1 VTKYKVVNKKLSNQ
15 SHNVI
20 SRTFPVYSA
29 DPRSPNF
36 GLYCKY
42 QLLKY
47 KPWHTIPD
55 NAWGDQIGND
65 ELYINSWR
73 QFLQTQFA
81 KENIP
86 DWHDKMYC
94 VDNWVEDVS
103 TSDNSVQETPDQ
115 EEWMHLAELIPGRFV
130 NNDDMQ
136 NSDDMIS
143 DWQTDKRKYTIQ
155 EVGEMPSWIR
165 TKQAELSQHSHT
177 SQVDVSTFSD
187 MQRFAYNII
196 KTHSE
201 NSSGVNQLLL
211 IIIGIAG
218 TGKSYL
224 IHAIRNLLQARCAI
238 TATTGKASYNISG
251 KTIHSLLKLPVG
263 PRGNKEL
270 SGSSLVRLQEN
281 PKHIDYILIDEYSM
295 LGQTT
300 FGWVDRR
307 CRQATGITD
316 ELFGGKCIILL
327 GDPGQ
332 LPPVGDKPLYH
343 TAPTGALGEQGHSAF
358 FMFSN
363 VVKLSVNQRV
373 QGTQPEQVQF
383 RELLSR
389 LRTGDSNYEDWELLL
404 SRQPS
409 KVSNLAEFQHATR
422 LYFTNQEV
430 ADYNY
435 QQLLSLS
442 QPIATINALHSS
454 ELAKKAT
461 LDDMSGLEPT
471 IFLAKSA
478 IVMLTMNLWTDVGL
492 CNGATG
498 IVREFIY
505 ANNQQPPDLSA
516 AVIVEF
522 DDYRGPSLSKLHPS
536 WVPICPIAI
545 NSSTLDGV
553 HERQQLP
560 LKLAWAMTIHKSQGL
575 TLEKACI
582 NIGQTEKLQV
592 YHM

>member
-1 VTKYKVVNKKLSNQ
+1 MLPS
-15 SHNVI
+15 
-20 SRTFPVYSA
+20 
-29 DPRSPNF
+29 
-36 GLYCKY
+36 
-42 QLLKY
+42 
-47 KPWHTIPD
+47 
-55 NAWGDQIGND
+55 
-65 ELYINSWR
+65 EL
-73 QFLQTQFA
+73 
-81 KENIP
+81 
-86 DWHDKMYC
+86 
-94 VDNWVEDVS
+94 
-103 TSDNSVQETPDQ
+103 
-115 EEWMHLAELIPGRFV
+115 
-130 NNDDMQ
+130 
-136 NSDDMIS
+136 
-143 DWQTDKRKYTIQ
+143 
-155 EVGEMPSWIR
+155 
-165 TKQAELSQHSHT
+165 
-177 SQVDVSTFSD
+177 
-187 MQRFAYNII
+187 
-196 KTHSE
+196 
-201 NSSGVNQLLL
+201 
-211 IIIGIAG
+211 IIGIAG

-281 PKHIDYILIDEYSM
+281 LKHIDYILIDEYSM

-327 GDPGQ
+327 GDPCQ

-389 LRTGDSNYEDWELLL
+389 LRTGDSNYEDWELL

-442 QPIATINALHSS
+442 QPSMH
-454 ELAKKAT
+454 
-461 LDDMSGLEPT
+461 
-471 IFLAKSA
+471 
-478 IVMLTMNLWTDVGL
+478 
-492 CNGATG
+492 
-498 IVREFIY
+498 FILV
-505 ANNQQPPDLSA
+505 N
-516 AVIVEF
+516 
-522 DDYRGPSLSKLHPS
+522 
-536 WVPICPIAI
+536 
-545 NSSTLDGV
+545 
-553 HERQQLP
+553 
-560 LKLAWAMTIHKSQGL
+560 
-575 TLEKACI
+575 
-582 NIGQTEKLQV
+582 
-592 YHM
+592 